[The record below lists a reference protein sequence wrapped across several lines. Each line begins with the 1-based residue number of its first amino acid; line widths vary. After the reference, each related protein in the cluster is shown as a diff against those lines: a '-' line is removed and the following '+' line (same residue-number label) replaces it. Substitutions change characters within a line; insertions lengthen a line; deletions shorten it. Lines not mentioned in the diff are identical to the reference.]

1 MRAVALLL
9 GKDLRTLR
17 RTPVLLGVLLAY
29 PLVIAALVGLVAGYS
44 NSKPRVAFVDEDG
57 LPARLVVGTHSFN
70 VRTTIDAVA
79 QNVDLV
85 RCRRTRHGASWPTAR
100 SSPSSRC
107 RRASSRPCSRW

>member
-1 MRAVALLL
+1 VSLLV

-85 RCRRTRHGASWPTAR
+85 THVAGLGAARAGRRQGRRRDHGAAGLRVDPR
-100 SSPSSRC
+100 
-107 RRASSRPCSRW
+107 SRW

>member
-1 MRAVALLL
+1 M
-9 GKDLRTLR
+9 
-17 RTPVLLGVLLAY
+17 LLGVLLAY

-57 LPARLVVGTHSFN
+57 LPARLVVGTHTFN

-85 RCRRTRHGASWPTAR
+85 RMSEDAARRELADGKVVAVITVPPGFVSTLRADGARARR
-100 SSPSSRC
+100 SSSG
-107 RRASSRPCSRW
+107 